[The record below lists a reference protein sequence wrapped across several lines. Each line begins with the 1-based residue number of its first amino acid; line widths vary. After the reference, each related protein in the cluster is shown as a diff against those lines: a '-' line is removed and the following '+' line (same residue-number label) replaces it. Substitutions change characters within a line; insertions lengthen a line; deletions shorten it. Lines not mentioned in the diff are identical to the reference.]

1 MRLILEVDAGVAHA
15 LRQAPV
21 DAALPAGVAALQR
34 VVARLGVRLQPMHP
48 TSADAAL
55 TRYFFID
62 GVDTG
67 ALEAT
72 VAELRRCV
80 AVTAAYAKPADEA
93 P

>member
-1 MRLILEVDAGVAHA
+1 MRLILEVDAGVAQA
-15 LRQAPV
+15 LRDAGVDVAP
-21 DAALPAGVAALQR
+21 PAGVAALQR
-34 VVARLGVRLQPMHP
+34 VLARRGVRLQPMHP
-48 TSADAAL
+48 ASPDAAL
-55 TRYFFID
+55 ARYFFID

-72 VAELRRCV
+72 IAELRRCV

>member
-1 MRLILEVDAGVAHA
+1 
-15 LRQAPV
+15 
-21 DAALPAGVAALQR
+21 LPAGVAALQR

-48 TSADAAL
+48 ASADAAL
-55 TRYFFID
+55 TRYFVID

-72 VAELRRCV
+72 VAELRQCV

>member
-1 MRLILEVDAGVAHA
+1 MHPAS
-15 LRQAPV
+15 P
-21 DAALPAGVAALQR
+21 DAALA
-34 VVARLGVRLQPMHP
+34 
-48 TSADAAL
+48 
-55 TRYFFID
+55 RYFFID

-72 VAELRRCV
+72 IAELRRCV